1 MSYLDQIRSV
11 SVKEK
16 SIICLGADPDPE
28 KMPVKDVFVFYR
40 TILDAIKT
48 SGEGLGAVKPN
59 YAFFAQTGFEGLR
72 ALSRL
77 IEYVK
82 TMGYPV
88 ILDAKRGDIGN
99 TSMAYAREVFDF
111 WGADA
116 VTLAPYM
123 GSDSILPFV
132 EVAREK
138 GRGVYVLT
146 RTSNAG
152 ARDLQA
158 VKIEGGKQVFMLVAE
173 KVVEWGERGDG
184 NVGAVVGATSPDE
197 LEEVCKYFGSSG
209 RAVPLLI
216 PGVGRQGGEA
226 WEVTERLI
234 RANIPI
240 AEQRINISRD
250 LNYAYEKLQMPPER
264 FAEAS
269 VIALSK
275 FNEQVRTTMAKYGAI
290 LK

>member
-1 MSYLDQIRSV
+1 MGYLELMKSV

-28 KMPVKDVFVFYR
+28 KMPVKDPFIFYR
-40 TILDAIKT
+40 TILDAIKA

-59 YAFFAQTGFEGLR
+59 YAFFAQAGFEGLH
-72 ALSRL
+72 ALSKL

-82 TMGYPV
+82 GLGYPV

-123 GSDSILPFV
+123 GSDSVLPFV
-132 EVAREK
+132 ELAREK

-158 VKIEGGKQVFMLVAE
+158 VKTEGGKQVFMLVAE

-197 LEEVCKYFGSSG
+197 LEEVCRYFGTTG

-234 RANIPI
+234 RVGIPI
-240 AEQRINISRD
+240 AAQRINVSRD
-250 LNYAYEKLQMPPER
+250 LNYAYEKLHMAPEK

-269 VIALSK
+269 VIALK
-275 FNEQVRTTMAKYGAI
+275 QFNEQVRATMEKHSAI
-290 LK
+290 LE